1 MSFSQNVVLTKYLI
15 SNVTQE
21 YSVQKLVEQPYV
33 YLLAQSG
40 SAVKDQLLY
49 VPTRWE
55 DIDDLSTKLEFD
67 GQRFTDKLRFFS
79 GDNPARQLES
89 GQQCGGK

>member
-1 MSFSQNVVLTKYLI
+1 MTVRSVFFAKCCVRLNQYLI

-33 YLLAQSG
+33 HLLAQSG

-55 DIDDLSTKLEFD
+55 DIDDMSTKLEFD
-67 GQRFTDKLRFFS
+67 GQPFTDK
-79 GDNPARQLES
+79 LES

>member
-1 MSFSQNVVLTKYLI
+1 MTVRSVFLQNVVLSLTNIKI

-40 SAVKDQLLY
+40 SVVKDQLLF

-55 DIDDLSTKLEFD
+55 DIDDMSTKLEFD
-67 GQRFTDKLRFFS
+67 GQPFTDK
-79 GDNPARQLES
+79 LES

>member
-1 MSFSQNVVLTKYLI
+1 MYI
-15 SNVTQE
+15 
-21 YSVQKLVEQPYV
+21 
-33 YLLAQSG
+33 LAQSG

-49 VPTRWE
+49 VSTRWE
-55 DIDDLSTKLEFD
+55 DIKDLSTKLEINGNKFI
-67 GQRFTDKLRFFS
+67 DKLRFFS